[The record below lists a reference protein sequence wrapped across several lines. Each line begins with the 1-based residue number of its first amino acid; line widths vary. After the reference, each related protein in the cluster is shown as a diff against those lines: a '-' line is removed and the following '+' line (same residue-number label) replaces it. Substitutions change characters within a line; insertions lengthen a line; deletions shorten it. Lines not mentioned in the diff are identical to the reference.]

1 MEQFPLIYDAKHRK
15 AGSSCKSL
23 FCKHYFHKTGVKY
36 KEPPHL
42 GWVLFTKKKKIFYNL
57 QEFFPILVINNPKM
71 AFAFL

>member
-1 MEQFPLIYDAKHRK
+1 MTPNTARLDQAASL
-15 AGSSCKSL
+15 L

-42 GWVLFTKKKKIFYNL
+42 GLVCLQKKKKKFYNL
-57 QEFFPILVINNPKM
+57 EEFFPIFVINNPKM